1 MMRVLYSLKERRQC
15 EHGHEIISLDLLYH
29 MQSLRD
35 TNSRHFVVGLTQRK
49 RFLFNAYIIN

>member
-1 MMRVLYSLKERRQC
+1 MRVLYSLKERRQC